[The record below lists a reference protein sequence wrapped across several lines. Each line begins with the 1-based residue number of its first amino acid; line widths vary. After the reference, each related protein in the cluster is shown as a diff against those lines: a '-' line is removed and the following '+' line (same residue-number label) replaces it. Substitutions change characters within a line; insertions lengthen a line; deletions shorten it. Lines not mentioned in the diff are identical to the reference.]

1 MLTVPSN
8 PEDYT
13 GAVITEHVAA
23 QVFEHDRPEKLSAA
37 AANNDDYT
45 LGEIGGHN
53 VVLVL
58 VTLMENTVYPSQ
70 QLLQE
75 ICYTAFLIS
84 ELA

>member
-13 GAVITEHVAA
+13 GAVINEHVAA

-37 AANNDDYT
+37 NNDDYT

-53 VVLVL
+53 VQVLVL